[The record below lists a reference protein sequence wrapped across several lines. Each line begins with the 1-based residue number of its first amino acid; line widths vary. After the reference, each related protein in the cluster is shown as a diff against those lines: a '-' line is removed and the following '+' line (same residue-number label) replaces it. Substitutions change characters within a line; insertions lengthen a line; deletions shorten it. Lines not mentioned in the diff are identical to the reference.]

1 LIVIEPTDPAPHP
14 APSIRRTELT
24 RFLTRAQ
31 RAVGLR
37 GEVTILLAD
46 DKRLKELNRSFRGKN
61 KATDVLS
68 FPAYHDQQ
76 NPTATED
83 IAGDLAISIDT
94 AARQAAE
101 FNHTLEDELRI
112 LILHGLLHLAG
123 YDHEAD
129 SGEMAAQETTLR
141 TRLKLPHS
149 LIERAAAPATK
160 RSVIKKSATKKPL
173 KRIAVKKKA
182 ATSKPRKSIAK
193 KATRR

>member
-1 LIVIEPTDPAPHP
+1 MIVIEPTDPAPHP

-31 RAVGLR
+31 RAIGLR

-76 NPTATED
+76 NPMEAED

-160 RSVIKKSATKKPL
+160 RSIIKKSATKKPL
-173 KRIAVKKKA
+173 KRTAVKKT
-182 ATSKPRKSIAK
+182 ATSKPRKSTAK
-193 KATRR
+193 KVTHR

>member
-14 APSIRRTELT
+14 APSIRRTELA

-46 DKRLKELNRSFRGKN
+46 DKRLKELNRNFRGKN

-68 FPAYHDQQ
+68 FPAYRDPQS
-76 NPTATED
+76 PVEIED

-101 FNHTLEDELRI
+101 FNHALEDELRI

-123 YDHEAD
+123 YDHETDA
-129 SGEMAAQETTLR
+129 GEMAARETTLR
-141 TRLKLPHS
+141 TRLNLPHS
-149 LIERAAAPATK
+149 LIER
-160 RSVIKKSATKKPL
+160 VVATKKPAIKRSATKTL
-173 KRIAVKKKA
+173 SKRIAVKKKA
-182 ATSKPRKSIAK
+182 AIPKPSKSAAK

>member
-14 APSIRRTELT
+14 APSIRRTELA

-68 FPAYHDQQ
+68 FPAYRDPQS
-76 NPTATED
+76 PVEIED

-94 AARQAAE
+94 AVRQAAE
-101 FNHTLEDELRI
+101 FNHALEDELRI

-123 YDHEAD
+123 YDHETDA
-129 SGEMAAQETTLR
+129 GEMAARETTLR
-141 TRLKLPHS
+141 TRLNLPHS
-149 LIERAAAPATK
+149 LIERVT
-160 RSVIKKSATKKPL
+160 ATKKPAIKRSATKRPS

-182 ATSKPRKSIAK
+182 AIPKPNKSAAK